1 MHYWLLLVGWASLFP
16 FGIHTTDTRLSI
28 TFGSSSHKVMART
41 TSHGDTDTDEGWPV
55 PPAGPNRLFYIQR
68 SSNANT
74 IVYDAQLR
82 KNGQFDPQE
91 PVSVYWL
98 RLAEQ
103 GQRQE
108 LSWIQR
114 TLAYGIADP
123 ERKGTS
129 GLVTSVVSYRKRKL
143 NLLVD
148 PSGKPMAQIQINGR
162 LAQLHHVF
170 VQIRDGQGPMGIS
183 KIAHVDIFGQDPQTG
198 KPVHERFVP

>member
-1 MHYWLLLVGWASLFP
+1 MYYWVLLLGWAGLIP
-16 FGIHTTDTRLSI
+16 FGIRTNVNHPINAPETSGSYYHTEL
-28 TFGSSSHKVMART
+28 KWEV
-41 TSHGDTDTDEGWPV
+41 DEGWPV

-74 IVYDAQLR
+74 IMYDAQLR

-123 ERKGTS
+123 EKKGPS
-129 GLVTSVVSYRKRKL
+129 GLVTNVVSYRKRKL
-143 NLLVD
+143 RLLVD
-148 PSGKPMAQIQINGR
+148 QGGKPMAQIQINGR
-162 LAQLHHVF
+162 VAQLHHVF
-170 VQIRDGQGPMGIS
+170 VQIRDGAGPMGIS
-183 KIAHVDIFGQDPQTG
+183 KIAHVDIFGQDTQTG
-198 KPVHERFVP
+198 KPIYERFIP

>member
-1 MHYWLLLVGWASLFP
+1 MHYWVLLVGWASLIP
-16 FGIHTTDTRLSI
+16 FGLPTSRL
-28 TFGSSSHKVMART
+28 HKLEALRPARHVRYT
-41 TSHGDTDTDEGWPV
+41 EPKREVEEGWPV
-55 PPAGPNRLFYIQR
+55 PPASPNRLFYIQR

-74 IVYDAQLR
+74 IMYDAQLR

-114 TLAYGIADP
+114 TLAYGIANP
-123 ERKGTS
+123 EKKGTN
-129 GLVTSVVSYRKRKL
+129 GLLTNVVSYRKRKL

-148 PSGKPMAQIQINGR
+148 QGGKPMAQMQINGR
-162 LAQLHHVF
+162 VAQLHHVF
-170 VQIRDGQGPMGIS
+170 VQIRDGAGPMGIS
-183 KIAHVDIFGQDPQTG
+183 KIAHVDIFGQDMQTG
-198 KPVHERFVP
+198 KPIHERFIP

>member
-1 MHYWLLLVGWASLFP
+1 MYYWLLLGWASLIP
-16 FGIHTTDTRLSI
+16 FGIQTPDSRLMQAYASPRPV
-28 TFGSSSHKVMART
+28 SRPELKWDAE
-41 TSHGDTDTDEGWPV
+41 DGWPV

-74 IVYDAQLR
+74 IMYDAQLR
-82 KNGQFDPQE
+82 KNGQFDPKE

-114 TLAYGIADP
+114 NLAYGIADP
-123 ERKGTS
+123 EKKGS
-129 GLVTSVVSYRKRKL
+129 GGLITNVVSYRKRKL

-148 PSGKPMAQIQINGR
+148 QGGKPMAQIQINGR
-162 LAQLHHVF
+162 MAKLHHVF

-183 KIAHVDIFGQDPQTG
+183 KIAHVDIFGQDIPTG
-198 KPVHERFVP
+198 KPIHERFVP

>member
-1 MHYWLLLVGWASLFP
+1 MQFWLLLVGWASLIP
-16 FGIHTTDTRLSI
+16 FGVTTHETKLVQAYGAPRPVAVSRPEL
-28 TFGSSSHKVMART
+28 KWEV
-41 TSHGDTDTDEGWPV
+41 DEGWPV

-74 IVYDAQLR
+74 IMYDAQLR

-123 ERKGTS
+123 ERKGS
-129 GLVTSVVSYRKRKL
+129 NGLVTNVVSYRKRKL
-143 NLLVD
+143 NLVVD
-148 PSGKPMAQIQINGR
+148 PTGKPTAQIQINGR
-162 LAQLHHVF
+162 MAQLHHVF

-198 KPVHERFVP
+198 KSIHERFIP

>member
-1 MHYWLLLVGWASLFP
+1 MHYWLLLVGWATLIP
-16 FGIHTTDTRLSI
+16 FGVKTAETRLTQAYASPRPV
-28 TFGSSSHKVMART
+28 SRPELKWDAE
-41 TSHGDTDTDEGWPV
+41 EGWPV
-55 PPAGPNRLFYIQR
+55 PPGGPNRLFYIQR

-74 IVYDAQLR
+74 IMYDAKLR
-82 KNGQFDPQE
+82 QNGQFDPKE

-98 RLAEQ
+98 RLAEK

-123 ERKGTS
+123 DRKGSNALETN
-129 GLVTSVVSYRKRKL
+129 VVSYRKRKL

-148 PSGKPMAQIQINGR
+148 QSGKPVAHIQINGR
-162 LAQLHHVF
+162 MAQLHHVF

-198 KPVHERFVP
+198 KPIHERFIP